1 MISPYDISS
10 LFRSHCDDF
19 VPSIPPFS
27 IDLLKVILRT
37 SLPCGLRPRSEVAP
51 SVWQVSR
58 GVGAPR
64 EINHGNEYIM
74 EERGGRYYG

>member
-1 MISPYDISS
+1 MDRRVY
-10 LFRSHCDDF
+10 
-19 VPSIPPFS
+19 VPK
-27 IDLLKVILRT
+27 DKVAFLRFFGLRT